1 MGQLCLV
8 HNTKFPYIVE
18 YSDSRQLR
26 MHIICVRNIA
36 SPESWECLNFTLVC
50 VFVITRF
57 CVCVCVCVCISMT
70 LEPKYVITVSR
81 RGTYFWDGRHACA
94 TKCKKCE
101 EGKAYVLL
109 R

>member
-1 MGQLCLV
+1 MWLQ
-8 HNTKFPYIVE
+8 
-18 YSDSRQLR
+18 D
-26 MHIICVRNIA
+26 
-36 SPESWECLNFTLVC
+36 
-50 VFVITRF
+50 FV

-109 R
+109 RWKSFANVSAVLNRTEYEDMVISQDDHMLY